1 MKKFFSA
8 ILAICMLISAN
19 IAFADNIVSSDEP
32 VIIKP
37 EYVIISS
44 IQTTFTIS
52 SSGRADCYAVVTVPN
67 GYTVDLKVELQRI
80 SGGLE
85 IIKTWETSG
94 ESRISLDEPW
104 YVLPGHSYRL
114 RVTATTY
121 DSNGNYVES
130 PTEYSVI
137 QEY

>member
-52 SSGRADCYAVVTVPN
+52 SSGRADCYVPWL
-67 GYTVDLKVELQRI
+67 VQRYPR
-80 SGGLE
+80 L
-85 IIKTWETSG
+85 TAC
-94 ESRISLDEPW
+94 
-104 YVLPGHSYRL
+104 LPCFY
-114 RVTATTY
+114 Y
-121 DSNGNYVES
+121 F
-130 PTEYSVI
+130 
-137 QEY
+137 

>member
-1 MKKFFSA
+1 M
-8 ILAICMLISAN
+8 
-19 IAFADNIVSSDEP
+19 
-32 VIIKP
+32 
-37 EYVIISS
+37 
-44 IQTTFTIS
+44 
-52 SSGRADCYAVVTVPN
+52 
-67 GYTVDLKVELQRI
+67 KVELQRI

>member
-1 MKKFFSA
+1 MKKLFSA
-8 ILAICMLISAN
+8 ILAFCMLISAN

-67 GYTVDLKVELQRI
+67 GYTVDLKVELPRI
-80 SGGLE
+80 SGG
-85 IIKTWETSG
+85 
-94 ESRISLDEPW
+94 
-104 YVLPGHSYRL
+104 
-114 RVTATTY
+114 
-121 DSNGNYVES
+121 
-130 PTEYSVI
+130 
-137 QEY
+137 

>member
-1 MKKFFSA
+1 MKKLFSA
-8 ILAICMLISAN
+8 ILAFCMLISAN

-104 YVLPGHSYRL
+104 YVLPGNSYRL

-137 QEY
+137 QKY